1 MPKGM
6 SPRTRR
12 DYKTTKDIR
21 KKIKSS
27 GRSSKMDVSRAKDM
41 MKGAGAA
48 GLAGALAKIKTLEER
63 IKKMKT
69 MSPGE
74 RKARTG
80 SATGRLSTDNMPGK
94 EKPGMSNFRKRRK
107 FLAEGSLIPKGKKRK

>member
-1 MPKGM
+1 MPKGT
-6 SPRTRR
+6 SPKTR
-12 DYKTTKDIR
+12 KDR
-21 KKIKSS
+21 MNKNKA
-27 GRSSKMDVSRAKDM
+27 MDT
-41 MKGAGAA
+41 MKAGAA

>member
-6 SPRTRR
+6 SPKTR
-12 DYKTTKDIR
+12 KDRIN
-21 KKIKSS
+21 KNKA
-27 GRSSKMDVSRAKDM
+27 MDT
-41 MKGAGAA
+41 MKAGAA
-48 GLAGALAKIKTLEER
+48 GLAGALAKIKALEER

-80 SATGRLSTDNMPGK
+80 SAIKRFNTDNMPGLPK
-94 EKPGMSNFRKRRK
+94 KPGMSNFRRRRK
-107 FLAEGSLIPKGKKRK
+107 MLAEATPMGNKKRER

>member
-1 MPKGM
+1 M

-48 GLAGALAKIKTLEER
+48 GLAGALAKIKTLEKR

-80 SATGRLSTDNMPGK
+80 SATGRLSVDNMP
-94 EKPGMSNFRKRRK
+94 KPGMSNFRKRRK
-107 FLAEGSLIPKGKKRK
+107 MLAEAGPAGKLKRQR

>member
-1 MPKGM
+1 
-6 SPRTRR
+6 
-12 DYKTTKDIR
+12 
-21 KKIKSS
+21 
-27 GRSSKMDVSRAKDM
+27 MDT
-41 MKGAGAA
+41 MKAGAA
-48 GLAGALAKIKTLEER
+48 GLAGALAKIKALEER

-80 SATGRLSTDNMPGK
+80 SAIKRFNTDNMPGLPK
-94 EKPGMSNFRKRRK
+94 KPGMSNFRKRRK

>member
-6 SPRTRR
+6 SPKTR
-12 DYKTTKDIR
+12 KDR
-21 KKIKSS
+21 MNKNKA
-27 GRSSKMDVSRAKDM
+27 MDT
-41 MKGAGAA
+41 MKAGAA
-48 GLAGALAKIKTLEER
+48 GLAGALAKIKALEER

-107 FLAEGSLIPKGKKRK
+107 FLAEGSLIPKGKKQK

>member
-6 SPRTRR
+6 SPKTR
-12 DYKTTKDIR
+12 KD
-21 KKIKSS
+21 
-27 GRSSKMDVSRAKDM
+27 RSNKNKAMDT
-41 MKGAGAA
+41 MKAGAA
-48 GLAGALAKIKTLEER
+48 GLAGALAKIKALEER

-80 SATGRLSTDNMPGK
+80 SAIKRFNTDNMPGK
-94 EKPGMSNFRKRRK
+94 EPNFRRRRK
-107 FLAEGSLIPKGKKRK
+107 MLAEATPMGNKKRQR

>member
-80 SATGRLSTDNMPGK
+80 SATKRFNTDNMPGLPK
-94 EKPGMSNFRKRRK
+94 KPGTFLRRRK
-107 FLAEGSLIPKGKKRK
+107 MLAEATPMGNKKRQR

>member
-1 MPKGM
+1 MPKGT
-6 SPRTRR
+6 SPKTR
-12 DYKTTKDIR
+12 KDR
-21 KKIKSS
+21 MNKNKA
-27 GRSSKMDVSRAKDM
+27 MDT
-41 MKGAGAA
+41 MKAGAA
-48 GLAGALAKIKTLEER
+48 GLAGALAKIKALEER

-80 SATGRLSTDNMPGK
+80 SATKRFNTDNMP
-94 EKPGMSNFRKRRK
+94 KPGMSNFRKRRK

>member
-27 GRSSKMDVSRAKDM
+27 GRQSKMDVSRAKDM
-41 MKGAGAA
+41 MKGVGTA

-80 SATGRLSTDNMPGK
+80 SATKRFNTDNMP
-94 EKPGMSNFRKRRK
+94 KPGMSNFRKRRK

>member
-1 MPKGM
+1 M
-6 SPRTRR
+6 SPKTR
-12 DYKTTKDIR
+12 KDRIN
-21 KKIKSS
+21 KNKA
-27 GRSSKMDVSRAKDM
+27 MDT
-41 MKGAGAA
+41 MKAGAA

-80 SATGRLSTDNMPGK
+80 SAIKPFNTDNMPGK
-94 EKPGMSNFRKRRK
+94 EKPNFRRRRK
-107 FLAEGSLIPKGKKRK
+107 MLAEATPMGNKKRQR

>member
-6 SPRTRR
+6 SPKTR
-12 DYKTTKDIR
+12 KDRIN
-21 KKIKSS
+21 KNKA
-27 GRSSKMDVSRAKDM
+27 MDT
-41 MKGAGAA
+41 MKAGAA

-80 SATGRLSTDNMPGK
+80 SAIKPFNTDNMPGK
-94 EKPGMSNFRKRRK
+94 EKPNFRRRRK
-107 FLAEGSLIPKGKKRK
+107 MLAEATPMGNKKRQR

>member
-6 SPRTRR
+6 SPKTR
-12 DYKTTKDIR
+12 KDRIN
-21 KKIKSS
+21 KNKA
-27 GRSSKMDVSRAKDM
+27 MDT
-41 MKGAGAA
+41 MKAGAA

-80 SATGRLSTDNMPGK
+80 SATKRFNTDNMPGLPK
-94 EKPGMSNFRKRRK
+94 KPGTFLRRRK
-107 FLAEGSLIPKGKKRK
+107 MLAEATPMGNKKRQR

>member
-6 SPRTRR
+6 SPKTR
-12 DYKTTKDIR
+12 KD
-21 KKIKSS
+21 
-27 GRSSKMDVSRAKDM
+27 RSNKNKAMDT
-41 MKGAGAA
+41 MKAGAA
-48 GLAGALAKIKTLEER
+48 GLAGALAKIKALEER

-80 SATGRLSTDNMPGK
+80 SATGRLSVDNMP
-94 EKPGMSNFRKRRK
+94 KPGMSNFRRRRK
-107 FLAEGSLIPKGKKRK
+107 MLAEATPMGNKKRQR